1 MPGEERQRHFC
12 VLVILALRVDL
23 PLLSSLAFVI
33 KSAEGEFLFLKRF
46 SDVMYVGEHLP
57 TLELF
62 LSVCGKKLLVCHCA
76 ALQP

>member
-1 MPGEERQRHFC
+1 
-12 VLVILALRVDL
+12 
-23 PLLSSLAFVI
+23 
-33 KSAEGEFLFLKRF
+33 
-46 SDVMYVGEHLP
+46 MYVGEHLP